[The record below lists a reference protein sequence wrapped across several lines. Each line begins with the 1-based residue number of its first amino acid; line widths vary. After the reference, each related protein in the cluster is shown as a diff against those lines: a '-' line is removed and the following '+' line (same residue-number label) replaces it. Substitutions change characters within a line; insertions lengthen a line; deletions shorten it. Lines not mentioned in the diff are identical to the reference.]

1 MLLSEEI
8 CQRPRENKSLGCA
21 KVREMAKHT
30 LAETIRSGKA
40 QIGGW
45 MHIPHVIVAETL
57 AQTTLDFLLVDGEH
71 APIPPDALLDILPAT
86 ERYGMPV
93 LYRVA
98 WNRIELIKA
107 ALDHGAN
114 GIMVPMVNSG
124 AEAIEAV
131 SSAKYPPAGKRGSGA
146 WRASNYY
153 QNDAE
158 YRKDANSSL
167 AVVLQIE
174 TREALNNLDDIA
186 STPGVDALFIGP
198 ADLALSLGMEPGKL
212 TPELLDACQAVANA
226 AKKYGIASGSDVASI
241 DYMMRLQK
249 LGLSLFTYGT
259 DSSFVLDGG
268 RAVAKDFHDAFL
280 VA

>member
-1 MLLSEEI
+1 
-8 CQRPRENKSLGCA
+8 
-21 KVREMAKHT
+21 MARNSF
-30 LAETIRSGKA
+30 AETIRSGKP
-40 QIGGW
+40 QIGAW
-45 MHIPHVIVAETL
+45 MHIPHVIAAETM
-57 AQTTLDFLLVDGEH
+57 AQTNLDFLVVDGEH
-71 APIPPDALLDILPAT
+71 APIPPNGLMQILPAT

-114 GIMVPMVNSG
+114 GIMVPMVNSV

-131 SSAKYPPAGKRGSGA
+131 SSAKYPPTGKRGSGA

-153 QNDAE
+153 QKDAE
-158 YRKDANSSL
+158 YRENANSSL

-186 STPGVDALFIGP
+186 STPGVDALFVGP
-198 ADLALSLGMEPGKL
+198 ADLALSLGVEPGKL
-212 TPELLDACQAVANA
+212 TPELLNACQAVANA
-226 AKKYGIASGSDVASI
+226 AKKYGIASGIDVAAI
-241 DYMMRLQK
+241 DYMLRLQA
-249 LGLSLFTYGT
+249 LGLSFFTYGT

-280 VA
+280 SK

>member
-1 MLLSEEI
+1 
-8 CQRPRENKSLGCA
+8 
-21 KVREMAKHT
+21 MAKNSF
-30 LAETIRSGKA
+30 AETIRSGKP
-40 QIGGW
+40 QIGAW
-45 MHIPHVIVAETL
+45 MQIPHVIVAETL
-57 AQTTLDFLLVDGEH
+57 AQTNLDFLLVDGEH
-71 APIPPDALLDILPAT
+71 SPIPPNALLQILPAT

-131 SSAKYPPAGKRGSGA
+131 SSAKYPPTGKRGSGA

-153 QNDAE
+153 QNNAE
-158 YRKDANSSL
+158 YRKAADSSL

-186 STPGVDALFIGP
+186 STPGVDALFVGP
-198 ADLALSLGMEPGKL
+198 ADLALSLGMEPGEL
-212 TPELLDACQAVANA
+212 TPELVDACQAVANA
-226 AKKYGIASGSDVASI
+226 AKKYGIASGIDVASI
-241 DYMMRLQK
+241 EYMIRLK
-249 LGLSLFTYGT
+249 VLGLSLFTYGS
-259 DSSFVLDGG
+259 DPDFVLQGG
-268 RAVAKDFHDAFL
+268 RAVANDFHNAFL
-280 VA
+280 AK

>member
-1 MLLSEEI
+1 
-8 CQRPRENKSLGCA
+8 
-21 KVREMAKHT
+21 MAGHPF
-30 LAETIRSGKA
+30 AETIRSGKP
-40 QIGGW
+40 QIGAW
-45 MHIPHVIVAETL
+45 MQIPHVMVAETL
-57 AQTTLDFLLVDGEH
+57 AQTDLDFLLVDGEH
-71 APIPPDALLDILPAT
+71 SPIPPNALLDILPAT
-86 ERYGMPV
+86 ERNGMPV

-98 WNRIELIKA
+98 WNRVELIKA

-131 SSAKYPPAGKRGSGA
+131 SSAKYPPTGKRGIGA

-158 YRKDANSSL
+158 YRKNANSSL
-167 AVVLQIE
+167 GVVVQIE

-198 ADLALSLGMEPGKL
+198 GDLALSLGMEPGKL
-212 TPELLDACQAVANA
+212 TPELLDACQAVGDA
-226 AKKYGIASGSDVASI
+226 AKKYGIASGIDVASI
-241 DYMMRLQK
+241 DHLSQFQE
-249 LGLSLFTYGT
+249 LGLSLFTYGI
-259 DSSFVLDGG
+259 DSGFVLDGG

-280 VA
+280 AK